1 MSCSAHHRNLKIEN
15 SLVIFCDLQ
24 VGFQH
29 NIQNI
34 ADIIDAATFLR
45 NSARL
50 LSIPCLF
57 SEQWPERYGHVV
69 EKLDPAD
76 EQVFSKRTFSLM
88 GSPRG
93 SELVRSKKREY
104 IVFAGVQSH
113 ICVQQS
119 VLDLLAN
126 GFSVFLVTDAMGSRR
141 RIEHTTALESMKQ
154 EGAMVSTTEAIVF
167 QWLRSVDAP
176 CFDAFQQLQRP
187 T

>member
-1 MSCSAHHRNLKIEN
+1 M
-15 SLVIFCDLQ
+15 
-24 VGFQH
+24 
-29 NIQNI
+29 
-34 ADIIDAATFLR
+34 
-45 NSARL
+45 
-50 LSIPCLF
+50 
-57 SEQWPERYGHVV
+57 
-69 EKLDPAD
+69 EKLDPVD

-154 EGAMVSTTEAIVF
+154 EGAMVSTTGE
-167 QWLRSVDAP
+167 
-176 CFDAFQQLQRP
+176 
-187 T
+187 